1 VTHVLLL
8 PGERVRAGVDRA
20 KLREGEG
27 SGGVSG
33 YSHWCGSQGAGFG
46 RSLRPREHH
55 GPARRLCC
63 NTGRR
68 FLMSRD
74 PSDRTWFQLAE
85 CAGELLR
92 RPRVQTL
99 SRGCL
104 GWREE
109 PFSSHLIRLH
119 WSKPPPS
126 KSPHP

>member
-8 PGERVRAGVDRA
+8 PGERERVAAERVCTATGVDLRLPDLGGVCVRASITA
-20 KLREGEG
+20 
-27 SGGVSG
+27 
-33 YSHWCGSQGAGFG
+33 
-46 RSLRPREHH
+46 P
-55 GPARRLCC
+55 PARRLCC

-119 WSKPPPS
+119 WSKPPSS